1 MTATKKLSKGDSSCD
16 HIEEAANYIKD
27 LEKNV
32 KELQDK
38 REKLKNSLSE
48 MPNDVGSSTSSIIS
62 ITNPSINENYVK
74 IKTSVDELEI
84 EINTAVEEE
93 DMFPLSKVLKML
105 QLDEGLNV
113 VNCAYSKVNQ
123 RWMYV
128 IRCQY
133 SLGALTQ
140 TFSGRVGDLEL
151 AAVAVENSV
160 IAGLGYGVMLGM
172 GSALETLCGQAFGAG
187 KLRMLGIYMQRSWII
202 LLITAILLTPLY
214 VYSPSVLQLFG
225 ETEEIS
231 LAAV

>member
-1 MTATKKLSKGDSSCD
+1 MSDQLYSSLFSLLPQSYVKGDSSCD

-128 IRCQY
+128 IRCQ
-133 SLGALTQ
+133 
-140 TFSGRVGDLEL
+140 VDD
-151 AAVAVENSV
+151 
-160 IAGLGYGVMLGM
+160 
-172 GSALETLCGQAFGAG
+172 G
-187 KLRMLGIYMQRSWII
+187 KLVDSSRLQWR
-202 LLITAILLTPLY
+202 LTN
-214 VYSPSVLQLFG
+214 
-225 ETEEIS
+225 EIS
-231 LAAV
+231 SYAA